1 MKRRAQPMGAKAVR
15 GSDAARRL
23 AALLLEA
30 MSGIRTTQSAADAM
44 GVSLPRYYVLEAR
57 GLNGMVAALEPRAR
71 GRQRTLESE
80 MAKLRAETKRLERE
94 VSRWQSLYR
103 VGQRSL
109 GLVAARPPKPD
120 AEGGKRRRK
129 PRKRAR
135 GEVLAR
141 VLQPGEVRAESTEVG
156 DGEAA
161 G

>member
-1 MKRRAQPMGAKAVR
+1 M
-15 GSDAARRL
+15 
-23 AALLLEA
+23 
-30 MSGIRTTQSAADAM
+30 
-44 GVSLPRYYVLEAR
+44 LEAR

-156 DGEAA
+156 DGQAA